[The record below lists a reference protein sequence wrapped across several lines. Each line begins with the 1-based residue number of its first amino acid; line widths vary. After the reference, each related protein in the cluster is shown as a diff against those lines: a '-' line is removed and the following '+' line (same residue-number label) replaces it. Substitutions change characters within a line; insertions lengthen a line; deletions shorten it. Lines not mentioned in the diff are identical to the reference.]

1 MRVHVSIGQYELTAL
16 LDSGSTTNFISLEAA
31 QQVGLHFHDST
42 GASVIVA
49 NGDRV
54 ACCGLARDVAI
65 RIGEEYFDINCYAIS
80 LDCYDMVLGI
90 SFLRTLGLILWDF
103 DDLCMAF
110 WHHGRRVLWKGIGS
124 SRWDIPP
131 TGRLNTIST
140 TETPLLDQL
149 LDSFQDVFEPPSGL
163 PPQR

>member
-1 MRVHVSIGQYELTAL
+1 MRVHVPIGQYELTAL

-65 RIGEEYFDINCYAIS
+65 LLSPEFD
-80 LDCYDMVLGI
+80 
-90 SFLRTLGLILWDF
+90 
-103 DDLCMAF
+103 
-110 WHHGRRVLWKGIGS
+110 
-124 SRWDIPP
+124 
-131 TGRLNTIST
+131 
-140 TETPLLDQL
+140 
-149 LDSFQDVFEPPSGL
+149 QDW
-163 PPQR
+163 